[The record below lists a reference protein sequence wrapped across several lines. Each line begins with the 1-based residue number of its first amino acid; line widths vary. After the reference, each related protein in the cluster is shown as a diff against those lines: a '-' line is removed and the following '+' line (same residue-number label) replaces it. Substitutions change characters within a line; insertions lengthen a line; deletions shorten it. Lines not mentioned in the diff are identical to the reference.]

1 MPNGENYTVD
11 EHFISRMYLK
21 EFAEIRGTGHK
32 EKAFIWQFNVKTLE
46 QTPIQVN
53 INSICYEKNL
63 YELRND
69 DGTFIERNTIEMAF
83 AGIESGVSKAINSIK
98 RRIQN
103 EKCINCT
110 TFLTD
115 EEKTMLTIFI
125 TALMYRDPQTIER
138 GITFI
143 KENNPDLSDTQARN
157 FTLLNLLPLGQ
168 DPEWNQ
174 NTIIRTGIANLNDMA
189 FHVGVTSDDVIFTS
203 DRPFVEWFSHDDE
216 LSNRPKSL
224 VFPLT
229 SRMVVYLFRQEDV
242 DRIGWNYSFR
252 LDEERIRDIQM
263 NISVCARN
271 WIYTRKKL
279 TNEQIDL
286 IKTAR
291 NRMK

>member
-21 EFAEIRGTGHK
+21 EFAEVRGSGHK
-32 EKAFIWQFNVKTLE
+32 EKELIWQFNVKTLE
-46 QTPIQVN
+46 QTPVQVN

-83 AGIESGVSKAINSIK
+83 AGIESGVRKAIKSIK
-98 RRIQN
+98 NRTQN

-115 EEKTMLTIFI
+115 EEKSMLVIFI

-138 GITFI
+138 GISYL
-143 KENNPDLSDTQARN
+143 KENNPDLSDMQARN
-157 FTLLNLLPLGQ
+157 FTVLNLLPLAQ

-174 NTIIRTGIANLNDMA
+174 NTIIRTAIANLNNMA
-189 FHVGVTSDDVIFTS
+189 FQIGVTSDDVIFTS
-203 DRPFVEWFSHDDE
+203 DRPFVEWFSHDNE
-216 LSNRPKSL
+216 LSNRPKAL

-229 SRMVVYLFRQEDV
+229 SRIVVYMYPQEDIES
-242 DRIGWNYSFR
+242 IGWNYSFR
-252 LDEERIRDIQM
+252 LDEERIRDIQI
-263 NISVCARN
+263 NIAICARN
-271 WIYTRKKL
+271 WIYTRERL
-279 TNEQIDL
+279 TDEQIGL
-286 IKTAR
+286 IKAAR
-291 NRMK
+291 KRMK

>member
-21 EFAEIRGTGHK
+21 EFAEVRGSGHK
-32 EKAFIWQFNVKTLE
+32 EKALIWQFNVKTLE
-46 QTPIQVN
+46 HTPVQVN

-83 AGIESGVSKAINSIK
+83 AGIESGVRKAIKSIK
-98 RRIQN
+98 NRTQN

-115 EEKTMLTIFI
+115 EEKSMLVIFI

-138 GITFI
+138 GISYL
-143 KENNPDLSDTQARN
+143 KENNPDLSDMQARN
-157 FTLLNLLPLGQ
+157 FTVLNLLPLAQ

-174 NTIIRTGIANLNDMA
+174 NTIIRTAIANLNNMA
-189 FHVGVTSDDVIFTS
+189 FQIGVTSDDVIFTS
-203 DRPFVEWFSHDDE
+203 DRPFVEWFSHDNE
-216 LSNRPKSL
+216 LSNRPKAL

-229 SRMVVYLFRQEDV
+229 SRIVVYMYPQEDIES
-242 DRIGWNYSFR
+242 IGWNYSFR
-252 LDEERIRDIQM
+252 LDEERIRDIQI
-263 NISVCARN
+263 NIAICARN
-271 WIYTRKKL
+271 WIYTRERL
-279 TNEQIDL
+279 TDEQIGL
-286 IKTAR
+286 IKAAR
-291 NRMK
+291 KRMK

>member
-21 EFAEIRGTGHK
+21 EFAEVRGAGHK
-32 EKAFIWQFNVKTLE
+32 EKALIWQFNVKTLE
-46 QTPIQVN
+46 QTPVQVN

-83 AGIESGVSKAINSIK
+83 AGIESGVRKAIKSIK
-98 RRIQN
+98 NRTRN

-115 EEKTMLTIFI
+115 EEKSMLVIFI

-138 GITFI
+138 GISYL
-143 KENNPDLSDTQARN
+143 KENNPDLSDMQARN
-157 FTLLNLLPLGQ
+157 FTVLNLLPLAQ

-174 NTIIRTGIANLNDMA
+174 NTIIRTAIANLNNMA
-189 FHVGVTSDDVIFTS
+189 FQIGVTSDDVIFTS
-203 DRPFVEWFSHDDE
+203 DRPFVEWFSHDNE
-216 LSNRPKSL
+216 LSNRPKAL

-229 SRMVVYLFRQEDV
+229 SRIVVYMYPQEDIES
-242 DRIGWNYSFR
+242 IGWNYSFR
-252 LDEERIRDIQM
+252 LDEERIRDIQI
-263 NISVCARN
+263 NIAICARN
-271 WIYTRKKL
+271 WIYTRERL
-279 TNEQIDL
+279 TDEQIGL
-286 IKTAR
+286 IKAAR
-291 NRMK
+291 KRMK

>member
-21 EFAEIRGTGHK
+21 EFAEVRGSGHK
-32 EKAFIWQFNVKTLE
+32 EKALIWQFNVKTLE
-46 QTPIQVN
+46 QTPVQVN

-83 AGIESGVSKAINSIK
+83 AGIESGVRKAIKSIK
-98 RRIQN
+98 NRTQN

-115 EEKTMLTIFI
+115 EEKSMLVIFI

-138 GITFI
+138 GISYL
-143 KENNPDLSDTQARN
+143 KENNPDLSDMQARN
-157 FTLLNLLPLGQ
+157 FTVLNLLPLAQ

-174 NTIIRTGIANLNDMA
+174 NTIIRTAIANLNNMA
-189 FHVGVTSDDVIFTS
+189 FQIGVTSDDVIFTS
-203 DRPFVEWFSHDDE
+203 DRPFVEWFSHDNE
-216 LSNRPKSL
+216 LSNRPKAL

-229 SRMVVYLFRQEDV
+229 SRIVVYMYPQEDIES
-242 DRIGWNYSFR
+242 IGWNYSFR
-252 LDEERIRDIQM
+252 LDEERIRDIQI
-263 NISVCARN
+263 NIAICARN
-271 WIYTRKKL
+271 WIYTRERL
-279 TNEQIDL
+279 TDEQIGL
-286 IKTAR
+286 IKAAR
-291 NRMK
+291 KRMK